1 MKRPAQSLRSRGF
14 TLIELVLALGIAA
27 IVLTA
32 INSVFFAALRLRNA
46 TVKVAEETM
55 PVERALDIIKKD
67 IAGIMPAGTL
77 PGVMGTDAT
86 MIGVTQPLV
95 VEFYTSTGII
105 RDDYPSDDV
114 QKVDYW
120 LQDST
125 NRNSGAIGKDL
136 MRGVTSNLLPSSPA
150 APSAQKILSGVQ
162 SFYFSYFDG
171 TNWNSS
177 WSTQLSNTPVVM
189 KCFLT
194 FAAPKNGSPISPPVQ
209 FYVPI
214 VTQISTNIINST
226 NSTAASSTNSAG

>member
-1 MKRPAQSLRSRGF
+1 MKRPAQSFGSRGF

-32 INSVFFAALRLRNA
+32 INSVFFAALHLRDA
-46 TVKVAEETM
+46 TVKVAQETM

-67 IAGIMPAGTL
+67 VAGIMPAGTL

-105 RDDYPSDDV
+105 HDDYPSDDV

-125 NRNSGAIGKDL
+125 NRNSGAVGKDL
-136 MRGVTSNLLPSSPA
+136 MRGVTSNLLPSSPL
-150 APSAQKILSGVQ
+150 APTAQKILSGVQ
-162 SFYFSYFDG
+162 SFYYSYFDG
-171 TNWNSS
+171 TNWNNS
-177 WSTQLSNTPVVM
+177 WSIQLSNTPVAM
-189 KCFLT
+189 KAFLT

-209 FYVPI
+209 FYVP
-214 VTQISTNIINST
+214 VLTEISTNIINST
-226 NSTAASSTNSAG
+226 NSATSSTNSAG